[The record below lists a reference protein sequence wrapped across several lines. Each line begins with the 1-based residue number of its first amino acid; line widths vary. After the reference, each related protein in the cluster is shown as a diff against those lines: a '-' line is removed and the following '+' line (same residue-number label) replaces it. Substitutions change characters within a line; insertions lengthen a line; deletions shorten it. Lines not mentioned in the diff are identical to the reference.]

1 MTTSFDIFTSSLPT
15 AGSGGAKTDAS
26 SRAEKNPVAAS
37 SPDTTPP
44 TRAPEVKESFKDH
57 MVRESH
63 RANQPDGT
71 PRKTEGNS
79 QEPRQKDQK
88 IAAPSS
94 ETKPDKTKSANT
106 SQENNGDGSEITKP
120 TDASTQDPQKP
131 RDDHAQ
137 HSPDLDGQDG
147 INTQD
152 KATGQTTDYSAV
164 NIPLSETRA
173 NGAPATDP
181 LAPSPGSDPVGPSD
195 IPDQGDQ
202 DYTGNLF
209 DKSSSPDKI
218 FATETPLDIAP
229 QVQENTGPSQD
240 VSSEKLA
247 EQPTGQKTLPVDEF
261 TTKVERPAVPAT
273 TQEPA
278 STQDN
283 AHPTADEDTLPT
295 EAGKVGNTTDA
306 AEPEISA
313 APKTTAA
320 AATTAPI
327 ITPEVPAGNADSK
340 SVNAAPET
348 SSVATAAQAAT
359 QTPLT
364 STAAQQIPQKEING
378 KGEASDTQ
386 KTGARDNTVTGTGGS
401 QSAAASA
408 QPSSDQSSQ
417 QNSTGENTSPAAGV
431 GKSTTQGGAD
441 MTAPKVP
448 FATDLTQALTP
459 ETKPL
464 QSGTP
469 QQHLTGLLSVQ
480 EVGQP
485 GSLTPGHVKSAAHHP
500 MPNSPA
506 EQIKLAIS
514 RQASLGQNSFRL
526 SLKPAE
532 LGQVDIKMD
541 FQADGRMTTTITVD
555 NEKTLNMLQKDQSG
569 LERALNN
576 AGFDASGNNLNFTL
590 KKQQQ
595 DHMEK
600 QLSQTN
606 LDGTGETDEGVDINL
621 ANSVISQQQLKMAYS
636 KNALDINI

>member
-15 AGSGGAKTDAS
+15 AGSGGAKSGAS
-26 SRAEKNPVAAS
+26 SRAEKNPAAAS
-37 SPDTTPP
+37 SPDTTPAA
-44 TRAPEVKESFKDH
+44 RAPEAKESFKDH
-57 MVRESH
+57 MVRESR
-63 RANQPDGT
+63 RANQPDDT
-71 PRKTEGNS
+71 PRKTEGDS
-79 QEPRQKDQK
+79 QEPRKKDQK
-88 IAAPSS
+88 IAASSS
-94 ETKPDKTKSANT
+94 ETKPDETKSVGT
-106 SQENNGDGSEITKP
+106 SQENNGGGSEITEP
-120 TDASTQDPQKP
+120 TAASTQDPQKP

-137 HSPDLDGQDG
+137 HNPDLDGQEG
-147 INTQD
+147 NNTQD
-152 KATGQTTDYSAV
+152 KTTGQTTDYSAV

-195 IPDQGDQ
+195 IPDQDDQ

-209 DKSSSPDKI
+209 DKSSSPDKT
-218 FATETPLDIAP
+218 FATETPLDIP
-229 QVQENTGPSQD
+229 SQVQETTGQSQD

-247 EQPTGQKTLPVDEF
+247 EQPTGQKTLPGDEF
-261 TTKVERPAVPAT
+261 TTKVKHPAV
-273 TQEPA
+273 PA

-283 AHPTADEDTLPT
+283 AYPTADEDTLPT
-295 EAGKVGNTTDA
+295 ESGKVGKTTVA

-313 APKTTAA
+313 TPKTTAA

-327 ITPEVPAGNADSK
+327 VTPEVLAGNADSK
-340 SVNAAPET
+340 SVTTAPET
-348 SSVATAAQAAT
+348 SSVATAAEAAT

-364 STAAQQIPQKEING
+364 STAAQQMTQKEING
-378 KGEASDTQ
+378 KGESSDTQ
-386 KTGARDNTVTGTGGS
+386 KTGARDNTITGTGGS

-408 QPSSDQSSQ
+408 QSSSDQSSQ

-431 GKSTTQGGAD
+431 GKSTTQSGAD
-441 MTAPKVP
+441 MTTPKVP
-448 FATDLTQALTP
+448 FATDLAQALTT

-514 RQASLGQNSFRL
+514 RQASLGQNSFTL

-590 KKQQQ
+590 KKQHQ

-600 QLSQTN
+600 QLSQTS